1 MSIEIYK
8 KHLNDLKIKNKKP
21 PEWNKIFPEIGKK
34 IFIEDIQELL
44 KYKIMLCLENFEFI
58 KFIDDEYYFST
69 NKEYMKNYVKYYNS
83 LASELKNVKI
93 RFMFA

>member
-8 KHLNDLKIKNKKP
+8 KHLNDLKIKNSKS

-34 IFIEDIQELL
+34 VFLESIPELL
-44 KYKIMLCLENFEFI
+44 KYKIMICLGGFEY
-58 KFIDDEYYFST
+58 IDNADGYQFAT
-69 NKEYMKNYVKYYNS
+69 NKEYMKNYVKYYNGFV
-83 LASELKNVKI
+83 SELNNVKI